1 MFPSEINDLLSNYFK
16 PILML
21 VIFMGVGIGIAKNFD
36 AISDSSGTGRRKE
49 GIISTVYIAGGIL
62 LAFALLSL
70 VATKGAAFDP
80 KF

>member
-49 GIISTVYIAGGIL
+49 GIISTVYIAGGVIL
-62 LAFALLSL
+62 AIALLTL
-70 VATKGAAFDP
+70 VGTKIAGFDP